1 MKQIFTLLV
10 AIFFLFQCHT
20 SYNQTEKSESD
31 TTLDQKSSS
40 IIDTTGLQT
49 NEKWKISALML
60 TFVDKMEEEILAHKD
75 SQSLPVL
82 TTNLQTLLAQM
93 ISNQNEKGK
102 GRAALEQW
110 MSDFKQLLERSHE
123 VPEQEAIEQLKK
135 SIETFRE
142 SFF

>member
-1 MKQIFTLLV
+1 MRQFFPGLV
-10 AIFFLFQCHT
+10 ALFFLFQCHT
-20 SYNQTEKSESD
+20 SYNQTEKKDPD
-31 TTLDQKSSS
+31 TTLNQVTAATHDS
-40 IIDTTGLQT
+40 LEVQT
-49 NEKWKISALML
+49 NGKWKISALML

-93 ISNQNEKGK
+93 TSNQNEKGQ
-102 GRAALEQW
+102 GREPLENW

-123 VPEQEAIEQLKK
+123 FSESESIKQLKA

-142 SFF
+142 TFY